1 MTTLDF
7 SPLFRTAI
15 GFDHLNSLL
24 ESAMRSDNQPSFPP
38 YNIELVGEDR
48 YRITLAVAGYQTD
61 ELDIQTKENRLLV
74 TGQKKQKS
82 EPEARYLHKGI
93 AFRNFERQFQLA
105 DYVRVVGAKL
115 EDGLLHVELKREIPE
130 AMKPR
135 HIPIGGTA
143 GANDRLIEANGQAKA
158 A

>member
-24 ESAMRSDNQPSFPP
+24 ESALRSENQPSFPP

-74 TGQKKQKS
+74 TGQKKQKG
-82 EPEARYLHKGI
+82 EGDTRYLHKGI

-105 DYVRVVGAKL
+105 DYVRVTGAKL

-130 AMKPR
+130 AMRPR
-135 HIPIGGTA
+135 RIPIGESA
-143 GANDRLIEANGQAKA
+143 SDRLIEASVQAKA